1 MKLKVSNGL
10 IYFFGALGGLLFG
23 YDTGVIS
30 GAILFIKKDL
40 NLTSWTEGIVVSSI
54 LLGCMIGAAISG
66 GLSDRLGRRKVVLMA
81 ATIFCIGALG
91 TALAP
96 NTSVL
101 IFFRIVLGLAVG
113 SASTLVPMYL
123 SEMAPTSIRGALSS
137 LNQLMIMTG
146 ILLAYIV
153 NYLFSSIEGWR
164 WMLGVAFIP
173 GLLLLIGMFFLPES
187 PRWLLK
193 QGRENEARSILNHMR
208 KGRGVEEE
216 IDEIKLANQL
226 EQEQGGWKE
235 VKERWVRPALIVGIG
250 LAVFQQIIGCNTVLY
265 YAPTTFTNVGLGASA
280 AILGTVGIGIVNV
293 IITAIAV
300 MIIDKVGRKPL
311 LLIGNAG
318 MSISLFV
325 LGIVNALSGPT
336 AAASWTTVI
345 CLAVYIAFFSLSWGP
360 VVWVMLSEIFPL
372 SIRGIGMGIGSVANW
387 LSNLIVSLT
396 FPKLIEQ
403 FGISTM
409 FIVYGIMG
417 VLAFLF
423 VSTKV
428 SETKGKSL
436 EQIEL
441 ELRQKTNKEKHADW
455 SQTVNK

>member
-1 MKLKVSNGL
+1 
-10 IYFFGALGGLLFG
+10 
-23 YDTGVIS
+23 
-30 GAILFIKKDL
+30 
-40 NLTSWTEGIVVSSI
+40 
-54 LLGCMIGAAISG
+54 
-66 GLSDRLGRRKVVLMA
+66 
-81 ATIFCIGALG
+81 
-91 TALAP
+91 
-96 NTSVL
+96 
-101 IFFRIVLGLAVG
+101 
-113 SASTLVPMYL
+113 
-123 SEMAPTSIRGALSS
+123 
-137 LNQLMIMTG
+137 
-146 ILLAYIV
+146 
-153 NYLFSSIEGWR
+153 
-164 WMLGVAFIP
+164 
-173 GLLLLIGMFFLPES
+173 
-187 PRWLLK
+187 
-193 QGRENEARSILNHMR
+193 
-208 KGRGVEEE
+208 
-216 IDEIKLANQL
+216 
-226 EQEQGGWKE
+226 
-235 VKERWVRPALIVGIG
+235 
-250 LAVFQQIIGCNTVLY
+250 
-265 YAPTTFTNVGLGASA
+265 
-280 AILGTVGIGIVNV
+280 
-293 IITAIAV
+293 
-300 MIIDKVGRKPL
+300 
-311 LLIGNAG
+311 
-318 MSISLFV
+318 LFV
-325 LGIVNALSGPT
+325 LGIVNALSGST

>member
-1 MKLKVSNGL
+1 MKFKINNGL

-30 GAILFIKKDL
+30 GALLFIKNDL
-40 NLTSWTEGIVVSSI
+40 HLTSWTEGIVVSSI
-54 LLGCMIGAAISG
+54 LFGCMIGAAISG
-66 GLSDRLGRRKVVLMA
+66 AMSDRWGRKKVVLIA
-81 ATIFCIGALG
+81 ASVFCIGALG

-96 NTSVL
+96 NTGVL
-101 IFFRIVLGLAVG
+101 ILFRVILGLAVG

-146 ILLAYIV
+146 ILLAYII
-153 NYLFSSIEGWR
+153 NYVFAATGSWR
-164 WMLGVAFIP
+164 WMLGFALIP
-173 GLLLLIGMFFLPES
+173 GLLMLIGMLFLPES

-193 QGRENEARSILNHMR
+193 QGKEPEARTILNYMR
-208 KGRGVEEE
+208 KGHGVEEE
-216 IDEIKLANQL
+216 IREIKQANEL
-226 EQEQGGWKE
+226 EKNQGGFSE
-235 VKERWVRPALIVGIG
+235 VKQAWVRPALIAGIG

-300 MIIDKVGRKPL
+300 LIIDKVGRKPL

-318 MSISLFV
+318 MSLALFV
-325 LGIVNALSGPT
+325 LGIVNALLGPST
-336 AAASWTTVI
+336 AASWTTVI

-372 SIRGIGMGIGSVANW
+372 KIRGIGMGIGSVTNW
-387 LSNLIVSLT
+387 LANLIVSLT

-409 FIVYGIMG
+409 FIIYGIMG
-417 VLAFLF
+417 VLAFIF
-423 VSTKV
+423 VTRKV

-436 EQIEL
+436 EQIEID
-441 ELRQKTNKEKHADW
+441 LRQQAEHKKFNF
-455 SQTVNK
+455 SQSIQK

>member
-1 MKLKVSNGL
+1 MKFKMNNGL

-40 NLTSWTEGIVVSSI
+40 HLTSWTEGIVVSSI

-66 GLSDRLGRRKVVLMA
+66 PLSDRWGRRKVVLLA
-81 ATIFCIGALG
+81 AAIFCIGALG
-91 TALAP
+91 TALSP
-96 NTSVL
+96 STEIL
-101 IFFRIVLGLAVG
+101 ILFRVILGVAVG

-123 SEMAPTSIRGALSS
+123 SEMAPTAIRGALSS

-153 NYLFSSIEGWR
+153 NYLFSSTGGWR
-164 WMLGVAFIP
+164 WMLGIAFIP

-193 QGRENEARSILNHMR
+193 QGKEKEARSILNFMR
-208 KGRGVEEE
+208 KGAGVEK
-216 IDEIKLANQL
+216 EIKEIQLANKL
-226 EQEQGGWKE
+226 EQEQGGLKE
-235 VKERWVRPALIVGIG
+235 VKEKWVRPALIVGAG
-250 LAVFQQIIGCNTVLY
+250 LAIFQQIIGCNTVLY
-265 YAPTTFTNVGLGASA
+265 YAPTTFTNVGLGSSA
-280 AILGTVGIGIVNV
+280 AILGTVGIGVVNV
-293 IITAIAV
+293 IITAVAV
-300 MIIDKVGRKPL
+300 SLIDKVGRKPL

-325 LGIVNALSGPT
+325 LGIANAIMGHT
-336 AAASWTTVI
+336 AGAGWITVI

-372 SIRGIGMGIGSVANW
+372 SIRGIGMGIGSVVNW
-387 LSNLIVSLT
+387 LANLVVSLT

-403 FGISTM
+403 FGIGTM
-409 FIVYGIMG
+409 FIVYGLMG
-417 VLAFLF
+417 VLAFVF
-423 VSTKV
+423 VSLKV
-428 SETKGKSL
+428 DETKGKSL

-441 ELRQKTNKEKHADW
+441 DLRNKNEETGALRLSRKI
-455 SQTVNK
+455 

>member
-1 MKLKVSNGL
+1 MKFKVNNGL

-30 GAILFIKKDL
+30 GAILFIKNDL
-40 NLTSWTEGIVVSSI
+40 HLTSWTEGIVVSSI
-54 LLGCMIGAAISG
+54 LFGCMIGAAISG
-66 GLSDRLGRRKVVLMA
+66 ALSDRLGRRKVVLIA
-81 ATIFCIGALG
+81 ATVFCIGALG

-96 NTSVL
+96 NTMFL
-101 IFFRIVLGLAVG
+101 ILFRIVLGIAVG

-123 SEMAPTSIRGALSS
+123 SEMAPTAIRGALSS

-153 NYLFSSIEGWR
+153 NYIFSSIEGWR
-164 WMLGVAFIP
+164 WMLGIALIP
-173 GLLLLIGMFFLPES
+173 GLLMLIGMFFLPES

-193 QGRENEARSILNHMR
+193 QKKEEEARSILNYMR
-208 KGRGVEEE
+208 KGKGVEEE
-216 IDEIKLANQL
+216 INEIKLANKL
-226 EQEQGGWKE
+226 EENQGGWSE
-235 VKERWVRPALIVGIG
+235 VKQLWVRPALVAGIG

-293 IITAIAV
+293 IITAVAV
-300 MIIDKVGRKPL
+300 LIIDKIGRKPL

-318 MSISLFV
+318 MSIALFV
-325 LGIVNALSGPT
+325 LGIVNVSLGQT
-336 AAASWTTVI
+336 TAASWTTVI
-345 CLAVYIAFFSLSWGP
+345 CLAIYIAFFSLSWGP

-372 SIRGIGMGIGSVANW
+372 RIRGIGMGIGSVTNW
-387 LSNLIVSLT
+387 LANLVVSLT

-409 FIVYGIMG
+409 FISYGIMG
-417 VLAFLF
+417 VFAYIF
-423 VSTKV
+423 VNKKIP
-428 SETKGKSL
+428 ETKGKSL
-436 EQIEL
+436 EQIEM
-441 ELRQKTNKEKHADW
+441 ELRDNAISKGIDLAHTITK
-455 SQTVNK
+455 